1 MLKDICLEGNRMNS
15 SLILSILKPGLLFC
29 VVACVFRLFSEGC
42 TDFAGP
48 SEGVYT
54 YLLPRSHLD

>member
-1 MLKDICLEGNRMNS
+1 MNS
-15 SLILSILKPGLLFC
+15 NLILSILKPGLLFC

-42 TDFAGP
+42 TDFAGS